1 MRVTL
6 VRPADSAGS
15 PSKQDYDIPDEGL
28 TSISSALQYLARQVD
43 GGIGFYLSCRR
54 GMCACC
60 VVKANGKIETACVTA
75 VSEGMVIE
83 PIRSNLLVKDTV
95 VDLSMAK
102 DHQFSFEEDVR

>member
-6 VRPADSAGS
+6 VRPADPAGVS
-15 PSKQDYDIPDEGL
+15 SRHDYDIPDEGL
-28 TSISSALQYLARQVD
+28 TSISAALQYLARHVD

-60 VVKANGKIETACVTA
+60 VVKANGKIETACVTP

-83 PIRSNLLVKDTV
+83 PIRPNLLVKDTV

-102 DHQFSFEEDVR
+102 DYQFSFEDDVR

>member
-6 VRPADSAGS
+6 VRPADRSSS
-15 PSKQDYDIPDEGL
+15 PSRQDYDIPDHGL
-28 TSISSALQYLARQVD
+28 SSISSVLQYLARTVD

-60 VVKANGKIETACVTA
+60 VVKANGKIEMACITA

-83 PIRSNLLVKDTV
+83 PIRPDLLVKDTV

-102 DHQFSFEEDVR
+102 DYQFSFEDGVA

>member
-15 PSKQDYDIPDEGL
+15 PANQDYDIPDEGL
-28 TSISSALQYLARQVD
+28 TSISMALQYLARHVD

-60 VVKANGKIETACVTA
+60 GVKAHGKIEKACGPP

-83 PIRSNLLVKDTV
+83 PIRPNLLVKDTV

-102 DHQFSFEEDVR
+102 DHQFSFEDDAR

>member
-6 VRPADSAGS
+6 VRPGDPAGA
-15 PSKQDYDIPDEGL
+15 PSGQDYDIPDEGL
-28 TSISSALQYLARQVD
+28 ASISSALQYLARHVD

-60 VVKANGKIETACVTA
+60 VVKANGKIETACITA

-83 PIRSNLLVKDTV
+83 PIRPNLLVKDTV

-102 DHQFSFEEDVR
+102 DYQFSFGEEAR